1 MDISLRLLISS
12 YVGIVYLDYVYKY
25 DKNNFHYIKAI
36 KLMNTNI
43 RKYGYINKRNPFRN
57 LISKQ
62 NKYLRNN
69 LPFMQN
75 LLNYAINRTKLSPET
90 IEKSIYKLRII

>member
-1 MDISLRLLISS
+1 MDSILLLVISS
-12 YVGIVYLDYVYKY
+12 YVGIVYLDHVYKY
-25 DKNNFHYIKAI
+25 DKNNIHYIEAI
-36 KLMNTNI
+36 KIMNKNI
-43 RKYGYINKRNPFRN
+43 RKYGYIHRSNPFRS

-75 LLNYAINRTKLSPET
+75 LLNYAINRTKLSPK
-90 IEKSIYKLRII
+90 IVEKSIYKLRI